1 MSLSE
6 LLFSHVLLSKMYPV
20 EDGNPHKRLC
30 NRLQSQL
37 SERIMRHPCGLSLD
51 DAPITGPSDT
61 TFVHARDTNKHR
73 DVETFVGVVS
83 QMDEFIWYFTNP
95 SIRKILFGSNSR
107 PRRPAVR
114 AKSSHSMTA
123 LDPFT

>member
-51 DAPITGPSDT
+51 DAPMTGPSDT
-61 TFVHARDTNKHR
+61 TFVHARDTNEHHSI
-73 DVETFVGVVS
+73 EAFVGVVS
-83 QMDEFIWYFTNP
+83 QIAEFIWYFTNP
-95 SIRKILFGSNSR
+95 SNKKILFGSNN
-107 PRRPAVR
+107 
-114 AKSSHSMTA
+114 
-123 LDPFT
+123 